1 MYLTEFWGE
10 ETEAHAAAEDEDVN
24 DVEPVVQ
31 CKSMNL
37 GVSPEK

>member
-10 ETEAHAAAEDEDVN
+10 ETEAHAAAEDVN